1 MAGLLMT
8 GTMAGSILAGAAGG
22 LQVSAATWQDNADY
36 IFEYLTQKLGYSEA
50 AACGIMA
57 NIRCESTFNPHAWNA
72 GGGSYGLC
80 QWTGG
85 RYGRLQNWCRSNGYD
100 YTTID
105 GQLSYLEYELENHYP
120 RVEEYLRSVENN
132 SDGAYDA
139 GQYYCYHFEAPA
151 SRGSVSVYRGGL
163 AGGTFWESYRPA
175 EWYKVDGVWHY
186 ILRDGSYQK
195 QWLTIDDETFYLD
208 DDGNRISGWRSID
221 GNRYYFDS
229 DGVMVSGWQKI
240 DGKSYYF
247 AEDGSLVTGLAHSGD
262 DWYLLNEYGGIK
274 ASADMERFA
283 PVWIASMQSTDEAGS
298 EAEELASAQENAQE
312 GLLNDSSVA
321 AGNMPAGTA
330 ENASGVLTA
339 FNKAESPD
347 STAEESNA
355 AGMIPF
361 ITPQEEAEVPE
372 EDHFSAVE
380 ALLQAAKGTMEEEDA
395 ASENA
400 VLDASA
406 GTEDAYTETTEA
418 DVMHDDTAEEDLTE
432 KDSEPVEN
440 ADVISDDKVE
450 EVAAKETEK
459 ASEAATEESTDTDR
473 NLTEKAEESAEG
485 RTEEQAEM
493 LPQRSPKSWLKKLL
507 HPPLKKKLPHPLLK
521 SRLKKLPQ
529 QLQQPLRRNPKSLL
543 QTQ

>member
-1 MAGLLMT
+1 MCFEALKSCTKETQPQICLKEGDYLINRDCMIGKKTKAARRMAGLLMT

-36 IFEYLTQKLGYSEA
+36 IFDYLTQKLGYSEA

-85 RYGRLQNWCRSNGYD
+85 RYGRLQNWCRSNGFD

-120 RVEEYLRSVENN
+120 GVEQYLRSVENN

-186 ILRDGSYQK
+186 ILRDGSYHK

-208 DDGNRISGWRSID
+208 DEGNRISGWRSID

-262 DWYLLNEYGGIK
+262 DWYLLNEYGSIK
-274 ASADMERFA
+274 ASADMEKFA
-283 PVWIASMQSTDEAGS
+283 PVWIASVQGIDEADS
-298 EAEELASAQENAQE
+298 EAEALASAQENAQE
-312 GLLNDSSVA
+312 GLVSDSSLS
-321 AGNMPAGTA
+321 AGKMSVSTA
-330 ENASGVLTA
+330 ENASGALTA
-339 FNKAESPD
+339 FSTAESPD
-347 STAEESNA
+347 RTAAESIA

-361 ITPQEEAEVPE
+361 ITPQEEAGAFPSLEDPKERMITPE
-372 EDHFSAVE
+372 E
-380 ALLQAAKGTMEEEDA
+380 QK
-395 ASENA
+395 N
-400 VLDASA
+400 
-406 GTEDAYTETTEA
+406 
-418 DVMHDDTAEEDLTE
+418 
-432 KDSEPVEN
+432 
-440 ADVISDDKVE
+440 I
-450 EVAAKETEK
+450 
-459 ASEAATEESTDTDR
+459 
-473 NLTEKAEESAEG
+473 
-485 RTEEQAEM
+485 EM
-493 LPQRSPKSWLKKLL
+493 LMEKLGI
-507 HPPLKKKLPHPLLK
+507 
-521 SRLKKLPQ
+521 
-529 QLQQPLRRNPKSLL
+529 
-543 QTQ
+543 